1 MINYMEYQNNQK
13 HNQVEYIVKV
23 QKEWVLIM
31 TIMNKIKLDN

>member
-13 HNQVEYIVKV
+13 HNQVEYTVKV

-31 TIMNKIKLDN
+31 IIMNKIKLDN